1 MDMKWKNLI
10 YVLPVVLAFVAC
22 TDKADDSLAG
32 GDICLNAAVGEIES
46 RAETLPY
53 LGTTPT
59 TGNPLRAW
67 VWFSEDATE
76 YGNSEVNIMT
86 HLPCRTVMTF
96 EGAPVFAYNATGQ
109 NLKYD
114 TGSNS
119 TVYCVG
125 FYPAENVWETT
136 DGKTAT
142 ATVDGSSDLMYA
154 PKISGTWGDPL
165 QTQTYQHLQNWV
177 KVCVCATSQDAAD
190 VWGKITDISV
200 STQTSV
206 SVDVTTDAITYS
218 DDGTMPVFDSK
229 EGQPLHTTMQ
239 EFGSV
244 FCSPAEEYTVSVT
257 IGGKTVSQTITVEP
271 LESGID
277 LVKGGNLVILTLYFQ
292 PFNMIEGV
300 CTLNAWDAQN
310 EDLYMKEPVQNE

>member
-1 MDMKWKNLI
+1 MKRKNLL
-10 YVLPVVLAFVAC
+10 YTLPMMLAFVAC
-22 TDKADDSLAG
+22 TDTADEPLAG
-32 GDICLNAAVGEIES
+32 GDICLNAAVGEIEN
-46 RAETLPY
+46 RAVANPY
-53 LGTTPT
+53 KGVTPT
-59 TGNPLRAW
+59 GQNPLKAW
-67 VWFSEDATE
+67 VWFSNDENV
-76 YGNSEVNIMT
+76 YGNDEESGLT
-86 HLPCRTVMTF
+86 HLPCRTVMEF
-96 EGAPVFAYNATGQ
+96 EGAPVFAYNTTGQ

-119 TVYCVG
+119 MVYCVG
-125 FYPAENVWETT
+125 FYPAENVWNTT

-142 ATVDGSSDLMYA
+142 ATIDGENDLMYA
-154 PKISGTWGDPL
+154 PKISGTWENPL
-165 QTQTYQHLQNWV
+165 QTQIYQHLQNWV

-200 STQTSV
+200 STKTSV

-218 DDGTMPVFDSK
+218 GDGTMFVFESTE

-244 FCSPAEEYTVSVT
+244 FCSPAGEYTVSVT
-257 IGGKTVSQTITVEP
+257 IGGKNVSQKIRVEP

-310 EDLYMKEPVQNE
+310 EDLYMR

>member
-1 MDMKWKNLI
+1 MKRKNLL
-10 YVLPVVLAFVAC
+10 YTLPMMLAFVAC
-22 TDKADDSLAG
+22 TDTADEPLAG
-32 GDICLNAAVGEIES
+32 GDICLNAAVGEIEN
-46 RAETLPY
+46 RAVANPY
-53 LGTTPT
+53 KGVTPT
-59 TGNPLRAW
+59 GQNPLKAW
-67 VWFSEDATE
+67 VWFSNDENV
-76 YGNSEVNIMT
+76 YGNDEESALT
-86 HLPCRTVMTF
+86 HLPCRTVMEF

-154 PKISGTWGDPL
+154 PMISGTWGNPL

-218 DDGTMPVFDSK
+218 DDRTMSVFESK
-229 EGQPLHTTMQ
+229 EGKSLHTTMQ

-257 IGGKTVSQTITVEP
+257 IGGKNVSQKIRVEP

-277 LVKGGNLVILTLYFQ
+277 LNKGGNLVILTLYFQ

-310 EDLYMKEPVQNE
+310 EDLYMNPVQNE